1 MSKLLIVELI
11 ALSVAKLEAELAANS
26 YTAAELQEALD
37 AEAAG
42 ENRSTALKEIKA
54 ALADAL
60 APDEEPEE
68 TTAGLFVCAGKSIT
82 TKAGIKV
89 AGDEIAEGMLP
100 EESVELL
107 IEKKYLEIR
116 D

>member
-1 MSKLLIVELI
+1 MSKLLIVELV

-26 YTAAELQEALD
+26 YTAEELQEALD

-54 ALADAL
+54 ALADTITE
-60 APDEEPEE
+60 DVEEI
-68 TTAGLFVCAGKSIT
+68 TAGIFVCAGKSIT

-89 AGDEIAEGMLP
+89 AGEEITDGMLP
-100 EESVELL
+100 EDSVKALV
-107 IEKKYLEIR
+107 EKKYLEIR